1 MVSYYFQVI
10 LLAFIQGVSEFI
22 PVSSSAHL
30 ILFSYLSKFNYSSL
44 EVDISMHLGSLLAII
59 VFFRNDLL
67 NLYNKKSFLYLI
79 IFGSMPII
87 LIGFIL
93 YYLEIIYL
101 IRDLKLIAWT
111 TLIFGIVLYISDK
124 KLETSKIE
132 KDLNFKNILT
142 IGVFQTLS
150 LVPGVSRSG
159 IVITASRIFNFNR
172 VDAAKI
178 SFFLSIP
185 ALSGASLLGLK
196 NISDKN
202 IEINLVIFVSILFS
216 YIFSF
221 LTIKFLI
228 FYLKKFSLKFFVYYR
243 ILLAIVLFLIAYN

>member
-10 LLAFIQGVSEFI
+10 LLALIQGVSEFI

-44 EVDISMHLGSLLAII
+44 ELDISMHLGSLLAII
-59 VFFRNDLL
+59 VYFRNDLL
-67 NLYNKKSFLYLI
+67 NLYNKKNVLYLI
-79 IFGSMPII
+79 IFGSIPII
-87 LIGFIL
+87 LVGFIL

-124 KLETSKIE
+124 KSETCNFE

-142 IGVFQTLS
+142 IGLFQTLS

-185 ALSGASLLGLK
+185 ALAGASVLGLK
-196 NISDKN
+196 DISDKN
-202 IEINLVIFVSILFS
+202 IEINLVIFISALFS
-216 YIFSF
+216 YFFSY

-228 FYLKKFSLKFFVYYR
+228 YYLKKFSLKFFVYYR
-243 ILLAIVLFLIAYN
+243 IFLAIVLFLIAYN